1 MRWLVVALAAC
12 TGVSPDPGLT
22 AQLQVPGAQ
31 FRPGPFP
38 GDEGGPATLGLGTT
52 HAMMLIGRFLE
63 SFDGTLEP
71 SAHAAV
77 FGIEGADDAWL
88 VVAGAPDF
96 DTPGSPSAK
105 ARFGLAADFPP
116 GPVTF
121 VMAAADADGRFGAP
135 AYREVI
141 AAVEPPPDGE
151 LVIELAWQGRAD
163 LDLHVVDA
171 LGGEGFS
178 DDPNTFDPPIGE
190 PVDPVEFRNHGILD
204 HDGNKDCRRDAHPS
218 EHFIWTVPPPAGDYV
233 VRVDTPAMCG
243 DPSAVWYVAAYRK
256 QPDGTLVLLGS
267 ATGVSTQDDTLH
279 PRGRGAG
286 VTALRFAL

>member
-1 MRWLVVALAAC
+1 MRVLVLALVAC

-22 AQLQVPGAQ
+22 AQLQVQGAQ

-38 GDEGGPATLGLGTT
+38 ADEGGPATLALATT
-52 HAMMLIGRFLE
+52 HQTMLIGRFLD
-63 SFDGTLEP
+63 SFDGTLDP
-71 SAHAAV
+71 GARAAV
-77 FGIEGADDAWL
+77 FGIEGQDDAWL
-88 VVAGAPDF
+88 VTAGAPDF

-121 VMAAADADGRFGAP
+121 VMAAADASGRFGP
-135 AYREVI
+135 ATRTDVI
-141 AAVEPPPDGE
+141 AALEPPPDGE

-163 LDLHVVDA
+163 LDLHVIDA
-171 LGGEGFS
+171 LGGEAWS

-190 PVDPVEFRNHGILD
+190 PVDPLEFRNHGILD
-204 HDGNKDCRRDAHPS
+204 HDGNKDCRRDAHPT
-218 EHFIWTVPPPAGDYV
+218 EHVVWTVPPPPGDYV

-256 QPDGTLVLLGS
+256 QLDGTLLLLGS
-267 ATGVSTQDDTLH
+267 ATGVATQDDVLQ